1 MSRKSTLSNSEM
13 KIAIQ
18 MWPTHTAQQI
28 VDALN
33 AMRNGGVKVT
43 LAMVYAA
50 VRRSRAASEREI
62 ERLLAAGDI
71 ESAEKLRIRME
82 TLLPAQKTVD
92 ASRLDADILAIIYAP
107 ITSEVAP

>member
-1 MSRKSTLSNSEM
+1 MSRKSSLTNSE
-13 KIAIQ
+13 IAMCIR
-18 MWPTHTAQQI
+18 MWPTHNAQQI
-28 VDALN
+28 ADALN
-33 AMRNGGVKVT
+33 AMRNGENKVT
-43 LAMVYAA
+43 PAMVYAA

-62 ERLLAAGDI
+62 ERLEATGDI
-71 ESAEKLRIRME
+71 ESANKLRSRME